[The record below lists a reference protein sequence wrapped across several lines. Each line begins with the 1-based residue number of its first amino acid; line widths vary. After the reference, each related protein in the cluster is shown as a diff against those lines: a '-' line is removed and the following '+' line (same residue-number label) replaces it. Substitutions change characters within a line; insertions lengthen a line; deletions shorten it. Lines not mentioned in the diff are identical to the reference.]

1 MIASKFARLTAAIAI
16 IAAVTCLG
24 ATSGRAG
31 GDAPWCAVINIGTGT
46 VYWDCHYP
54 TFEACYHLG
63 NILAGNRGFCNLNPW
78 PGPGPSQVVPYK
90 QRKRHAQY

>member
-1 MIASKFARLTAAIAI
+1 MQTTTKIILAAAIRSKFARLTAAIAV

-31 GDAPWCAVINIGTGT
+31 GNAPWCAVIDIGTGD
-46 VYWDCHYP
+46 VAWDCQYP

-63 NILAGNRGFCNLNPW
+63 NILAGNRGF
-78 PGPGPSQVVPYK
+78 
-90 QRKRHAQY
+90 